1 MALFRT
7 SSGGVRWELFRSL
20 SVETIQRF
28 YREAKLA
35 DPAPRWAD
43 TKADATAEIVG
54 HASHLGA
61 DGKLAKTDFTKV
73 PEPQLL
79 LVLLES
85 AEFLTGAQASS

>member
-7 SSGGVRWELFRSL
+7 SSVGVRWELFRSF

-43 TKADATAEIVG
+43 TKADATAELVG
-54 HASHLGA
+54 RASHRGE
-61 DGKLAKTDFTKV
+61 DGNNG
-73 PEPQLL
+73 EQ
-79 LVLLES
+79 E
-85 AEFLTGAQASS
+85 GAQVVDG